1 MSTKTTRTS
10 RLIAALLICA
20 VGAGAVV
27 GCSGEKA
34 GSRDEET
41 RRGEPAPDPDIRA
54 RQVADAW
61 EGSEAAE
68 QWRRGYHPMGEV
80 VQTPEGGFRDEAD
93 ERAFETGNFDL
104 RGTFPASPHRDGRV
118 RWKSSGSRTL
128 PLMKAQE
135 AYATLDRDSS
145 PGRHLT
151 VTGAELGEM
160 TVITS
165 RGAATVPAWH
175 FALEG
180 YDTPLKRAAIR
191 PSKLPQPPV
200 EPVRRVATD
209 ALAALGGLVEM
220 AQDGRS
226 VTVMA
231 THGSCDDGPLVDVL
245 ETDRS
250 VVLSASTVDADDG
263 NCTGEMRGETVT
275 VKLDRHLGDRMI
287 LDAYTGRPVPYSRWP
302 EVSLSWS

>member
-1 MSTKTTRTS
+1 MTMKTTRTG
-10 RLIAALLICA
+10 RLLVALVMCAA
-20 VGAGAVV
+20 GAGAVA

-34 GSRDEET
+34 GSRDEESH
-41 RRGEPAPDPDIRA
+41 RGESAPNPDTRA
-54 RQVADAW
+54 RQVAGAW
-61 EGSEAAE
+61 EGSDAAE
-68 QWRRGYHPMGEV
+68 QWRQGYHPMGEV
-80 VQTPEGGFRDEAD
+80 VQPPAGGFRDEAD
-93 ERAFETGNFDL
+93 ERAFESGDLDL
-104 RGTFPASPHRDGRV
+104 RGSLPAPPHRDGRV
-118 RWKSSGSRTL
+118 TWESGGSRAL

-135 AYATLDRDSS
+135 AYEALDRSSS

-180 YDTPLKRAAIR
+180 YDTPLKRAAVR
-191 PSKLPQPPV
+191 PSKLPKPPV

-209 ALAALGGLVEM
+209 VLAALGGLVET

-231 THGSCDDGPLVDVL
+231 THGSCDDGPFVDVL

-263 NCTGEMRGETVT
+263 NCTGAMRGETVT
-275 VKLDRHLGDRMI
+275 VKLDRSLGDRMI
-287 LDAYTGRPVPYSRWP
+287 LDAYTGRPVPYGRWP
-302 EVSLSWS
+302 EASPSWS